1 MSVERSQSSI
11 KRGQTA
17 SYVVQV
23 SAKNG
28 SASEVT
34 VALAVTP
41 SRLKPEFSK
50 GCAKGDGTAS
60 CRISSVTA
68 KHPASLDASISVASD
83 ATSVRSVKLTAT
95 ASVTTTSKWTP
106 PAAAETIAVTSASAS
121 TSASATDTPAEDPV
135 GVAGLNPLPLGSIAN
150 LNNVAS
156 QLIRAG
162 NAAPLFPAITA
173 APRSS
178 ARPSDQPQPS
188 NLSTD
193 PVSGASPVSADTPV
207 SSVQVA
213 GLIALGLAIM
223 LIATWLAVRRRSG
236 PNGPRS

>member
-1 MSVERSQSSI
+1 
-11 KRGQTA
+11 
-17 SYVVQV
+17 VVQV
-23 SAKNG
+23 STKNG
-28 SASEVT
+28 SASQVT

-41 SRLKPEFSK
+41 SSLKPEFSK

-60 CRISSVTA
+60 CSVSSVTA
-68 KHPASLDASISVASD
+68 KQPASLDASIAVASD
-83 ATSVRSVKLTAT
+83 ATSVSSVKLTAT
-95 ASVTTTSKWTP
+95 ASVTTTAKWTP

-121 TSASATDTPAEDPV
+121 ASATDSPVEDPV
-135 GVAGLNPLPLGSIAN
+135 GVASLSPLPLGSIAN

-156 QLIRAG
+156 QLIGAG

-173 APRSS
+173 APGSS
-178 ARPSDQPQPS
+178 ASPSDQPQPS
-188 NLSTD
+188 NLNTD

-223 LIATWLAVRRRSG
+223 LIVTRLAVRKRSG
-236 PNGPRS
+236 PKGPRS